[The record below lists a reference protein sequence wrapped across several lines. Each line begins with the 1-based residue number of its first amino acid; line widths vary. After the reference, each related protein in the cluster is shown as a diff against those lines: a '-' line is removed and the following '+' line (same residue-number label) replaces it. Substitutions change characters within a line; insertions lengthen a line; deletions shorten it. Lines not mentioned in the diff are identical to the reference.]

1 MVLRGRNDRS
11 TRFVAVLS
19 VTKRPNAR
27 LSEQTHKDRSVPS
40 SQRPVVVARV
50 LGALALLAVS
60 LPALAAPCA
69 APPVGHAVFLKSAD
83 LDPDV
88 FVWDAKQRVV
98 DYAAGSWRDSH
109 EVVAHTMLAKPGT
122 RAVIVQCF
130 AGLVRKEGTDTRDAI
145 GVRLTN
151 GPNKGRYG
159 WVTSD
164 DVHEI
169 AKR

>member
-1 MVLRGRNDRS
+1 M
-11 TRFVAVLS
+11 LS
-19 VTKRPNAR
+19 VQKRPKPR
-27 LSEQTHKDRSVPS
+27 LSHRAHKDPTGRS

-60 LPALAAPCA
+60 VPVQAAPCGV
-69 APPVGHAVFLKSAD
+69 PVGHAVFLKSGD

-88 FVWDAKQRVV
+88 FVWDAKQRVI
-98 DYAAGSWRDSH
+98 DYANGYWRDSH
-109 EVVAHTMLAKPGT
+109 DVVLHTVLAKPGT
-122 RAVIVQCF
+122 HAVIVQCQ
-130 AGLVRKEGTDTRDAI
+130 ANLVRKDGNDARDAI

-151 GPNKGRYG
+151 GPNKGHYG